1 MFGSLLGR
9 LPFGLGRAKDARRA
23 GDAKAADL
31 FLRGCGGLAGSPA
44 DYPAA
49 FQWFEQAARLGHP
62 GAQLNLG
69 LLYASGL
76 GVDKDEA
83 QAAKWYCAAAEQ
95 GCDQACFN
103 LAVAHCLGAGVGKD
117 LEEAARWYQRAADL
131 GDCQALGNLGLMYL
145 QGQGVEQDHAEA
157 FVRLSSAVG
166 LDHKAVQPAMELAR
180 KILVGDR
187 GDGPRPGTASEELRR
202 LMIESPRCRFCDRAP
217 CDVAACVYDP
227 ALATPPPETP
237 AAS

>member
-1 MFGSLLGR
+1 MFASLLAR
-9 LPFGLGRAKDARRA
+9 LPYGWRSGKPA
-23 GDAKAADL
+23 GEEGVAL
-31 FLRGCGGLAGSPA
+31 FLRGCECLAGSTA

-49 FQWFEQAARLGHP
+49 FRWFEEAARLGHP

-76 GVDKDEA
+76 GVERDESE
-83 QAAKWYCAAAEQ
+83 AAKWYRLAADQ

-103 LAVAHCLGAGVGKD
+103 LAVAHCLGAGVGKN

-145 QGQGVEQDHAEA
+145 QGQGVEKDHAEA
-157 FVRLSSAVG
+157 FVRLASAVG

-180 KILVGDR
+180 RILVEEDCPP
-187 GDGPRPGTASEELRR
+187 DPASEELRA
-202 LMIESPRCRFCDRAP
+202 LMVESPRCRFCDRAA
-217 CDVAACVYDP
+217 CDTAACIFDP
-227 ALATPPPETP
+227 ALATPPPGAPTT
-237 AAS
+237 S